1 MRRPSGVRLASM
13 VDSVLSARY
22 CCPCLFISPSICVL
36 YPDRE
41 AAEPKTSGARIAV
54 HTAQ

>member
-1 MRRPSGVRLASM
+1 MASM

-22 CCPCLFISPSICVL
+22 CCPWLFIPPSICVL